1 MNEDNENMNVDP
13 REGFDTS
20 EVDFNAMA
28 LCDEQREEVLVDI
41 ALQLM
46 GNGESEAGF
55 KALAKLPLPLTTE
68 EVVTPF

>member
-41 ALQLM
+41 ALQL
-46 GNGESEAGF
+46 
-55 KALAKLPLPLTTE
+55 
-68 EVVTPF
+68 PFP